1 MNMMPLGAG
10 GGMPQQPPMP
20 SPEQIEQAQLIVDA
34 CSWEEISSI
43 LRSDDRRNYSVDIET
58 DVTAFDDDA
67 EEKQQRTEFMTAMTG
82 WLQQAMPAIQGNP
95 SMAPLF
101 KELTMFFM
109 GGFKVGRS
117 LEETFE
123 DAFDQIKNTPPQPDP
138 EAEKIKGE
146 MAMAKEKHAM
156 EMQKSQA
163 DIAGKAQVA
172 QMTAQGKQSDL
183 AVKQQSAQMDMASQQ
198 QQMQME
204 QQKAQL
210 EMQIE
215 LAKLQLER
223 ERMAMEREKMGMEL
237 QAAQQK
243 AQIDQQSLVMQTEMQ
258 AEKSAIDM
266 QTHREA
272 SDLKRDD
279 MQFQSDFKREQAK
292 KQAAAKPK
300 GE

>member
-43 LRSDDRRNYSVDIET
+43 LRSDDRRNYTVSVQT
-58 DVTAFDDDA
+58 DATAFED
-67 EEKQQRTEFMTAMTG
+67 EETEKTQRIELAKAMTEFFAFWG
-82 WLQQAMPAIQGNP
+82 PAIQQNP
-95 SMAPLF
+95 SIKPLV
-101 KELTMFFM
+101 KELALFTFAA
-109 GGFKVGRS
+109 FKAGRE
-117 LEETFE
+117 LEESIG
-123 DAFDQIKNTPPQPDP
+123 DAFDQIENTPPPPNP

-156 EMQKSQA
+156 EMQKGQA
-163 DIAGKAQVA
+163 DLAGKAQVA

-223 ERMAMEREKMGMEL
+223 ERMQMEREKMGMEL

-243 AQIDQQSLVMQTEMQ
+243 AEIDQQSLVMQTEMQ

-272 SDLKRDD
+272 SELKRDD